1 MNFST
6 TTCDSSRL
14 AEVDFDNLGFGE
26 QFADHMFSMNYGDG
40 QWQPGSICPY
50 GPISLS
56 PSALCL
62 HYGQSVFEGL
72 KAYRGSDGTVRLFRP
87 DKNYERLARSCE
99 RLCIPAPDEGV
110 FVAALKALVQID
122 HKWIP
127 HKKGQSFYLRP
138 IIIGTDPSLMVRASN
153 AYQFMILACPVREFF
168 DESIP
173 AVSLKVESEF
183 TRAAPG
189 GMGFAKT
196 AGNYAAALEPARRS
210 LQSGF
215 DQVLWLDGREH
226 RYVEEVGQMNIF
238 FKYKDRVV
246 TPELRGSI
254 LPGVTRDS
262 VITLLK
268 QRGIQCDEQ
277 LVEIDAITAGIVDG
291 EIEEVFGTGTAAVVA
306 PIGRLSY
313 KDTLFELPAGHS
325 ESLAKSLYNELLGI
339 QHGELSDQYGW
350 TITVATGAD
359 SSVNKQARSG

>member
-1 MNFST
+1 MSFST
-6 TTCDSSRL
+6 TPCSSSRL
-14 AEVDFDNLGFGE
+14 PEVDFDNLGFGE
-26 QFADHMFSMNYGDG
+26 QFADHMFSMDYHDG
-40 QWQPGSICPY
+40 KWQPGSICPY
-50 GPISLS
+50 GPISLP

-87 DKNYERLARSCE
+87 DKNYQRLARSCE
-99 RLCIPAPDEGV
+99 RLCIPVPDESV
-110 FVAALKALVQID
+110 FLDALKALVQID
-122 HKWIP
+122 HEWIP

-138 IIIGTDPSLMVRASN
+138 IIIGTEASLMVRASTT
-153 AYQFMILACPVREFF
+153 YQFMILASPVREFF

-173 AVSLKVESEF
+173 AVSLKVESEY

-189 GMGFAKT
+189 GMGYAKT

-238 FKYKDRVV
+238 FKFKDRVV

-262 VITLLK
+262 VITLLR

-277 LVEIDAITAGIVDG
+277 LVEIDAITAGITNG
-291 EIEEVFGTGTAAVVA
+291 EVEEVFGTGTAAVVT
-306 PIGRLSY
+306 PVGRLSY
-313 KDTLFELPAGHS
+313 KDTSFELPGGHN
-325 ESLAKSLYNELLGI
+325 ESLARSLYNELLGI
-339 QHGELSDQYGW
+339 QHGELDDQYGW
-350 TITVATGAD
+350 TTAVGVGAD
-359 SSVNKQARSG
+359 ANNSQQAHTG